1 MTIALEIHIE
11 ELRRELKNADPAERR
26 QIEAELDLAQ
36 AELAVA
42 VAAEE
47 GAIDAAP
54 PF

>member
-11 ELRRELKNADPAERR
+11 QLRAELKNADPAERR
-26 QIEAELDLAQ
+26 QIAAELELAE

-42 VAAEE
+42 VAELE
-47 GAIDAAP
+47 DTIDAAP